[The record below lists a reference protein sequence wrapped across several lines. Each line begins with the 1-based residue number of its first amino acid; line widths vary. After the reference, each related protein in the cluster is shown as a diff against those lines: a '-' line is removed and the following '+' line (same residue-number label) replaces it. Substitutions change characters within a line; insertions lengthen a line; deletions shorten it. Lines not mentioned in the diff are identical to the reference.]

1 MERMTVIGRRKLDF
15 TPDGQSEPVVGCQL
29 FCTHKD
35 EHVDGLMAER
45 IFFNIRSELYSQVMA
60 LTFPSEIDVDYNRY
74 GKPESITVVGKK

>member
-15 TPDGQSEPVVGCQL
+15 TPKGQSDPVTGCHL

-45 IFFNIRSELYSQVMA
+45 IFFNIRSELYGQVMS
-60 LTFPSEIDVDYNRY
+60 LKLPCEIDVNVNRY
-74 GKPESITVVGKK
+74 GKPESFTVVEGK